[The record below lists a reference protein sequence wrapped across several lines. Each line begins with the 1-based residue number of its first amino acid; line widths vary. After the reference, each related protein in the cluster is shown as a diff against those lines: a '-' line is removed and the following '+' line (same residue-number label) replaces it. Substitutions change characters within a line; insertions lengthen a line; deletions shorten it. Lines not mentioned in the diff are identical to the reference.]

1 MKPQRLPMLLM
12 GLLLCARAFGQ
23 GYSHGPRETGE
34 EVLDEL
40 LLGEKTVAAK
50 VGSGGCTGKG
60 SFRVDME
67 KREGITPRVPHYILT
82 IQRVGIDEC
91 KAIVDD
97 GPVIVWD
104 LEKDLGLTGNYT
116 FSVRNM
122 VYGILSPYDD
132 RDPERSM
139 LSTVERQMG
148 IRGGKPGMAPVEEPP
163 QPKPAPPRPEPPPD
177 RDGARSL

>member
-1 MKPQRLPMLLM
+1 MKQRLLPV
-12 GLLLCARAFGQ
+12 LLLSLFLCGRAFGQ
-23 GYSHGPRETGE
+23 PYSHGPREIGE

-40 LLGEKTVAAK
+40 LLGERTVAAK
-50 VGSGGCTGKG
+50 VSSGGCTGKG
-60 SFRVDME
+60 SFRVDVE
-67 KREGITPRVPHYILT
+67 KNEGLTSRLPHYVLT
-82 IQRVGIDEC
+82 IRRVAVDEC

-104 LEKDLGLTGNYT
+104 LGKDLGLTGNYT

-122 VYGILSPYDD
+122 VYSIHSPYDD

-139 LSTVERQMG
+139 LSTVEKQMG
-148 IRGGKPGMAPVEEPP
+148 IRGAGPGMAPVEEPP
-163 QPKPAPPRPEPPPD
+163 KPEPAPQRPEPPEN

>member
-1 MKPQRLPMLLM
+1 MNQRLLPVLLSS
-12 GLLLCARAFGQ
+12 LLLCGPAFGQ

-40 LLGEKTVAAK
+40 LLGERTVAAK
-50 VGSGGCTGKG
+50 VSSGGCTGKG
-60 SFRVDME
+60 SFRVEVE
-67 KREGITPRVPHYILT
+67 KREGLTSRLPHYVLT
-82 IQRVGIDEC
+82 IRRAAIDEC

-122 VYGILSPYDD
+122 VYSIPSPYDD

-139 LSTVERQMG
+139 LSAVEKQMG
-148 IRGGKPGMAPVEEPP
+148 IRGAGPGTAPVEEA
-163 QPKPAPPRPEPPPD
+163 PKPEPAPRRPEPPES
-177 RDGARSL
+177 REGARSL